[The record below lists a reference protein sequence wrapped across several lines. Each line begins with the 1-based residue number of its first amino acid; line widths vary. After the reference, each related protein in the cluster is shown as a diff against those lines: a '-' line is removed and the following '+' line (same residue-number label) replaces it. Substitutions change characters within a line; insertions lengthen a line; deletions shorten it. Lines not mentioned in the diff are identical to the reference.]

1 MNNKIFLAG
10 CFRAVE
16 APAAATIFPGTLL
29 QQNAS
34 GFIPHGTAGGWA
46 EKLVAFEDALQGG
59 TVQGYWGLGQL
70 SGGAATG
77 YTVAGLLGQGPD
89 PVQAGIMQ
97 SGSICLMILLAGYNY
112 PVGTQL
118 ISDGAGHLKPT
129 TGTPAQIIA
138 VIPGISAGLPAL
150 NLSAS
155 GAVNTLGAVR
165 FL

>member
-1 MNNKIFLAG
+1 MNNKILLRG
-10 CFRAVE
+10 CFVAVE
-16 APAAATIFPGTLL
+16 GPAAATIFPGQLL
-29 QQNAS
+29 QQAANGLILHA
-34 GFIPHGTAGGWA
+34 TAGGWA

-59 TVQGYWGLGQL
+59 TVQGYWGLGQV
-70 SGGAATG
+70 GGAAATG
-77 YTVAGLLGQGPD
+77 YTVAGLFGQGPD
-89 PVQAGIMQ
+89 PVQCGVVQPGAM
-97 SGSICLMILLAGYNY
+97 CLMQLLAGYNY
-112 PVGTQL
+112 PVGTFL

-138 VIPGISAGLPAL
+138 VIPSVSAGLPAL

>member
-59 TVQGYWGLGQL
+59 TILGYYGLYQL
-70 SGGAATG
+70 GNSAPVG
-77 YTVAGLLGQGPD
+77 YTVAGVNGQGPD
-89 PVQAGIMQ
+89 LVQAGIMQ
-97 SGSICLMILLAGYNY
+97 SGALCLMLLLAGYNY
-112 PVGTQL
+112 TVGTQL

-138 VIPGISAGLPAL
+138 VIPGVSAGLPAL